1 MSIINLNI
9 FNMGLFCHHITGV
22 LTCSD
27 NTDIRG
33 GGGGSNQYYIPDK
46 SFKKFGVAVLVG

>member
-1 MSIINLNI
+1 
-9 FNMGLFCHHITGV
+9 MGLFCHQITGV

-33 GGGGSNQYYIPDK
+33 GGGGSNQDYIPDQ